1 MGGLFKKVAKG
12 EYKPIPRQY
21 SGHLADLID
30 QMLVVKPKHRASIG
44 KTLSYNNVLADLLT
58 NEPLM
63 KHGEAFGLL

>member
-30 QMLVVKPKHRASIG
+30 QMLVVKAKHRASIC
-44 KTLSYNNVLADLLT
+44 
-58 NEPLM
+58 
-63 KHGEAFGLL
+63 KHKF